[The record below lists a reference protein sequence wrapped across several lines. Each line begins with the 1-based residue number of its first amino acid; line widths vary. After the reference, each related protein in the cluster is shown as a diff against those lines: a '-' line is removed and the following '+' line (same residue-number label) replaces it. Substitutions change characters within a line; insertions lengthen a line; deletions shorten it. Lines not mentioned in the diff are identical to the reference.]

1 MLTSLRRWPGVPSF
15 SESACGVVDS
25 ACEQDC
31 ARNLQHASSNSQH
44 ASSNSQHASAWPQE
58 FEVEIELGHEEWSTS
73 VAHSASNHCASSHA
87 SSRNVSAPQPGV
99 THDVYAAILHHL
111 PSLVVALLKL
121 LLAAGAM

>member
-25 ACEQDC
+25 ACERDC
-31 ARNLQHASSNSQH
+31 ARNLQDASSNSQD
-44 ASSNSQHASAWPQE
+44 ASSNLRGQDSTAWPQE

-73 VAHSASNHCASSHA
+73 VAHSASSHA